1 MLKIQRLK
9 KPSKKSGFELKP
21 GETSSIRGLT
31 VVNRNT
37 FSVYVDK
44 WSRKPNKKS
53 KKK

>member
-9 KPSKKSGFELKP
+9 KPSKKSGFELAP
-21 GETSSIRGLT
+21 GETSEIRGLT
-31 VVNRNT
+31 IVNRNK

-44 WSRKPNKKS
+44 WTRKKV